1 MAMDLGFNPY
11 AFVNPRTKEEY
22 SALLDEALRMA
33 EDLEEMIDQISDH
46 LERNAKRKSDEA

>member
-1 MAMDLGFNPY
+1 MDLGFNPY

-33 EDLEEMIDQISDH
+33 KGLEEMVDQISDH